1 MPVEPND
8 GEGWQNMAL
17 SPAPEQREP
26 RGQRE
31 HRCRAISRQ
40 SSLHLSWTLRVPTNL
55 GTTT

>member
-8 GEGWQNMAL
+8 GEGWQDMAL

-40 SSLHLSWTLRVPTNL
+40 SSLHLSSL
-55 GTTT
+55 